1 MQVLSLTLGEKTYTT
16 VRVTAF
22 MSKEAMRI
30 NRDAMALAKR
40 SKEIKD
46 DLDADAA
53 EEILDELLGLN
64 DRKVNLICEVFGGKF
79 TADEV
84 EKELSSAEIDAEVQ
98 KITRGVTGVIVKN

>member
-1 MQVLSLTLGEKTYTT
+1 MQVLSLKLGEKTYTT
-16 VRVTAF
+16 VKVTAF

-30 NRDAMALAKR
+30 NRDAMTLANK

-46 DLDADAA
+46 NLDADAA
-53 EEILDELLGLN
+53 AEIMEELINLN
-64 DRKVNLICEVFGGKF
+64 DRKTCLICEVYGGKF

>member
-40 SKEIKD
+40 SKEIKEE
-46 DLDADAA
+46 LDADAA
-53 EEILDELLGLN
+53 EEILDELLDLN
-64 DRKVNLICEVFGGKF
+64 DRKVNLICEVYGNKF

-84 EKELSSAEIDAEVQ
+84 LNGLTAAEIDAEVQ